1 MLVVLLVDEV
11 DVEVVLLVDEVDVDE
26 VDVEVV
32 LLVDEVVVEVEGFL
46 DIIKATDTPTTIT
59 IIKITTKMLLEID
72 L

>member
-11 DVEVVLLVDEVDVDE
+11 DVDEVDVDE

-32 LLVDEVVVEVEGFL
+32 LLVDEVDVEVEGFL

-59 IIKITTKMLLEID
+59 IIKIITKMLLEID